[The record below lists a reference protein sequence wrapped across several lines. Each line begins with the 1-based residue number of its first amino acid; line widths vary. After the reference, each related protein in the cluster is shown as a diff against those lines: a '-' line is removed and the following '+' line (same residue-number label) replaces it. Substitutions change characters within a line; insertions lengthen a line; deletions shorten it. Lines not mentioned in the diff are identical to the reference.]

1 MRVHILS
8 DLHREFG
15 GAMEIPATGAEV
27 VVLAGDIDLG
37 EEGCR
42 WARRQFPE
50 QPVIYVM
57 GNHEFYRHS
66 LPELTELLRAETE
79 GSQVCLLE
87 NSAVEINGYTF
98 LGCTLWT
105 DFQVA
110 GNPAA
115 AMRLAE
121 EGMSDYHVVRYNP
134 EHRLLSPR
142 DTARLHGESV
152 AWLRGELAR
161 HEAARTVVVTHH
173 APSAR
178 VEAPYHERSALKGAF
193 ESNLDALVEASG
205 VPLWIYGHTHYNRD
219 FKIGSTRVL
228 SNQRGYP
235 DRLCEGF
242 QAGLVVEV

>member
-1 MRVHILS
+1 
-8 DLHREFG
+8 
-15 GAMEIPATGAEV
+15 
-27 VVLAGDIDLG
+27 
-37 EEGCR
+37 
-42 WARRQFPE
+42 
-50 QPVIYVM
+50 VIYVM

-66 LPELTELLRAETE
+66 LPELTELLRAEMD

-105 DFQVA
+105 DFQVT
-110 GNPAA
+110 GNAA
-115 AMRLAE
+115 EAMRLAE
-121 EGMSDYHVVRYNP
+121 GGVSDYHVVRYNP

-142 DTARLHGESV
+142 DTVRLHGESV

-161 HEAARTVVVTHH
+161 HDPARTVVVTHH

-178 VEAPYHERSALKGAF
+178 TEAPAYEHSVLKGAF
-193 ESNLDALVEASG
+193 ESNLDALVEGSG
-205 VPLWIYGHTHYNRD
+205 VPLWIYGHTHYNTD

-235 DRLCEGF
+235 ASLCERF